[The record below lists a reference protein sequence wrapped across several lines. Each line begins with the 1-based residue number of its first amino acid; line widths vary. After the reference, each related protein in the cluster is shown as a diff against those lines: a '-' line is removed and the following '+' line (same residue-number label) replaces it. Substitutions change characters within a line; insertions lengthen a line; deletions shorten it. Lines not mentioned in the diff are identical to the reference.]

1 MKLNSLLEKNITR
14 LAPMAGVSNEPFRMI
29 CLENGSGF
37 VTSEEIDSVSLLYNK
52 SERTNLI
59 TQFSKL
65 EKPIAMQLLGCDP
78 LSLSESSKILQDL
91 GASIIDINMGCPVPK
106 ITKKGKGAALMK
118 DIKKTAILIRSIR
131 KVTIVPLTVKIRSGW
146 DDKNINAVEFAEM
159 LQSEGVDGITVHPRT
174 KSQRY
179 EGKSKWSIIR
189 DVVDKVSIPVTGNGD
204 VQSYET
210 AKKMMNFTN
219 CKSVMVGRG
228 AIGNPWIFNKEFNN
242 YAAEEKELYKK
253 KTIIKHIELMK
264 EYFPKKNLDLEIKK
278 NLAYYTKGFYNSRE
292 LRQKIFQN
300 SNDIQKI
307 ISLFFDFFDKNIEA
321 KTFEKISI

>member
-1 MKLNSLLEKNITR
+1 MCVDILDMATKFYIVDLMENSYQLKFLLVRPTAFEKIS
-14 LAPMAGVSNEPFRMI
+14 AA
-29 CLENGSGF
+29 
-37 VTSEEIDSVSLLYNK
+37 DS
-52 SERTNLI
+52 R
-59 TQFSKL
+59 
-65 EKPIAMQLLGCDP
+65 
-78 LSLSESSKILQDL
+78 
-91 GASIIDINMGCPVPK
+91 ASIENVDMSTFTK
-106 ITKKGKGAALMK
+106 SSTEFKKGKGAALMK

-204 VQSYET
+204 VESYET

-242 YAAEEKELYKK
+242 YATEQKELYKK
-253 KTIIKHIELMK
+253 KTIMKHIELMK

-307 ISLFFDFFDKNIEA
+307 ISLFFDFFDKNIED

>member
-1 MKLNSLLEKNITR
+1 
-14 LAPMAGVSNEPFRMI
+14 
-29 CLENGSGF
+29 
-37 VTSEEIDSVSLLYNK
+37 
-52 SERTNLI
+52 
-59 TQFSKL
+59 
-65 EKPIAMQLLGCDP
+65 MQLLGCDP

-106 ITKKGKGAALMK
+106 ITKKGKGVALMQ

-131 KVTIVPLTVKIRSGW
+131 KVTTVPLTVKIRSGW

-174 KSQRY
+174 RSQRY

-204 VQSYET
+204 VESYQT
-210 AKKMMNFTN
+210 AKEMMNFTN

-242 YAAEEKELYKK
+242 YTIEQKELYKK
-253 KTIIKHIELMK
+253 KTIIYHIELMK
-264 EYFPKKNLDLEIKK
+264 EYFPKKNLDIEIKK

-292 LRQKIFQN
+292 LRKKIFQN
-300 SNDIQKI
+300 PNDIHKI
-307 ISLFFDFFDKNIEA
+307 ISLFFDFFDKNIED
-321 KTFEKISI
+321 KNFEKISI